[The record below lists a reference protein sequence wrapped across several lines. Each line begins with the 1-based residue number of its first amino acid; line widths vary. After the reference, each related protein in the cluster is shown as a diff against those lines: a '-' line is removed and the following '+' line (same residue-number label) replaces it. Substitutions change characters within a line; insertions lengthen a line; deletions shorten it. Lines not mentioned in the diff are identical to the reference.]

1 MSGADDVQELGCDDH
16 GPFFSRIDWSAFWTA
31 LVVCFVVYFY
41 TLAPTVTL
49 EDSGE
54 LAVAGDWL
62 GVPHPPGY
70 PIWTMMAWAFT
81 KVFAFVKFRG
91 QPNPAWSI
99 GLLSAVLGALSAG
112 LTALLICRSGRD
124 VLHNSKQISH
134 DIGEKTENAICWVG
148 GVVSSLLFVFTP
160 IMWSQAVIVEVYTL
174 NAFFLVLVM
183 LLVYVWNRRPSD
195 HLLYV
200 TAFVFGL
207 GLTNYQVLLLAALAL
222 AIAILLKDLE
232 LFRDFLLVGAPMF
245 VVLVLMKRFEGLEGA
260 KPAVNSIREIF
271 GVLFTKGALPP
282 IIHPTHITCYFYLF
296 LNGLLLILAYFF
308 LPRGKT
314 VAITVFMAELGLSV
328 YAYMPIVSDM
338 RNPPMNWGYPRTWEG
353 FKHAVSRGQYEKI
366 SPSDIFSARFIHQIG
381 TYLADLRLN
390 FTLFGTLV
398 AFLPFTAWRFGRGKK
413 GFRALS
419 WSALLIAV
427 ALVLLPLGKIAP
439 LYKLPSLAIILLL
452 AVGAVAMPVQR
463 FRRLIIDHLLSPEAR
478 LWERVTTALALAG
491 GAACYLALLGKKLLD
506 ITKPLRGD
514 AAVPPEKVQSIIG
527 QSLIIPVLI
536 IVPIIIVWVV
546 NRFLRDEETFELTV
560 DDDSQ
565 KWMVSTLI
573 AFATLSIG
581 LIALANLKMDIQ
593 DTFIQRV
600 KFISSHVLFS
610 FWIGYG
616 VIYLLALIDGLA
628 KDNQTVKWLSMGVA
642 ILLPTVPL
650 FANMYN
656 EQLLYVYGGAEQ
668 NGHDFGWQFGNYQL
682 RGAEA
687 ILEELDLE
695 EEPLPNPT
703 FPPEMGPDAVFFG
716 GTDPGRFVPTYM
728 IYSARVR
735 EDVFLITQNALA
747 DNTYMSVMRDLY
759 GNDIWIPSVADSAQ
773 AFSTYVH
780 DIETGKRP
788 VTAGITKQNGRV
800 QVSGVLGVM
809 EINGILAKNI
819 FDYNNYKHDFYVEES
834 YVIRWMYPYLM
845 PHGLIMKINRNRL
858 PRLTSEMVQNDTDF
872 WDWYTRRLVTNRMFV
887 RDVVARKSFSKLRS
901 AIAGLYANRG
911 LKREAEIAFGEA
923 RQLYPLSPEA
933 NFRLAEVHMRASEFD
948 KARALITEFGEMDPA
963 NAKVKDFLKQI
974 ARIEGLRKQISDME
988 KESSGGKLTADKA
1001 LKLAELYRSAG
1012 QIGKFSGLLNGILNS
1027 KDMPPVVFFQVAQA
1041 FDRAKRYSEMN
1052 KALDLCLARLP
1063 ENTQARAF
1071 LDIARL
1077 YGKGKNNAG
1086 MRKAMQ
1092 AYLKRSPN
1100 DWKAWLDMASLHLQ
1114 FGDTNQASSAL
1125 GAAIRFGGPEAQQLI
1140 QKNPALRK
1148 IRQTHASR
1156 TRNLMGLGL

>member
-1 MSGADDVQELGCDDH
+1 MPSVDDVQELG
-16 GPFFSRIDWSAFWTA
+16 GEERGRFFSKVDWSAFWTA
-31 LVVCFVVYFY
+31 LIVCFVVYFY

-81 KVFAFVKFRG
+81 KIFAFVKFRG

-112 LTALLICRSGRD
+112 VTALLICRSGRD
-124 VLHNSKQISH
+124 VLRHSKQISH
-134 DIGEKTENAICWVG
+134 DIGINTENAICWVG

-195 HLLYV
+195 HLLFV

-232 LFRDFLLVGAPMF
+232 LFRDFIVVGVPF
-245 VVLVLMKRFEGLEGA
+245 FIVLVLMKRFDGLEGT
-260 KPAVNSIREIF
+260 KPAVNSLGEIF
-271 GVLFTKGALPP
+271 RVLFTKGALPP

-296 LNGLLLILAYFF
+296 LNGLLLTLAYFF

-314 VAITVFMAELGLSV
+314 VAITVFLAELGVSV

-353 FKHAVSRGQYEKI
+353 FKHAISRGQYEKI
-366 SPSDIFSARFIHQIG
+366 KPSDIFTLRFIHQIG

-398 AFLPFTAWRFGRGKK
+398 AFLPFTAWHARIKGKS
-413 GFRALS
+413 FRALP
-419 WSALLIAV
+419 WSALLIVV
-427 ALVLLPLGKIAP
+427 ALVLLPLGNIAP
-439 LYKLPSLAIILLL
+439 LYKIPSLVIILLL

-463 FRRLIIDHLLSPEAR
+463 FRQLVLSHLVAPEAK
-478 LWERVTTALALAG
+478 LWERITTAMALAG
-491 GAACYLALLGKKLLD
+491 GAACYLALLAKKFLD
-506 ITKPLRGD
+506 LTKPLRGD
-514 AAVPPEKVQSIIG
+514 ATLPPDQIQRIVMQC
-527 QSLIIPVLI
+527 LMIPVLI
-536 IVPIIIVWVV
+536 IIPVVIIWAA
-546 NRFLRDEETFELTV
+546 NRVLRNQDTFELAV

-628 KDNQTVKWLSMGVA
+628 RANQTVKWVSLALATM
-642 ILLPTVPL
+642 LPAVPL
-650 FANMYN
+650 LANAYN
-656 EQLLYVYGGAEQ
+656 EKLIYVYGGAEQ

-687 ILEELDLE
+687 ILEELDPD

-703 FPPEMGPDAVFFG
+703 FPPEMGTNAVFYG

-834 YVIRWMYPYLM
+834 YVIRWMYPYLE
-845 PHGLIMKINRNRL
+845 PHGLIMKINKNTL
-858 PRLTSEMVQNDTDF
+858 PRLTPTMVADDTDF
-872 WDWYTRRLVTNRMFV
+872 WDWYTRRLVTNRQFV

-911 LKREAEIAFGEA
+911 LKEQAETAFGEA
-923 RQLYPLSPEA
+923 RMLYPLSPEA
-933 NFRLAEVHMRASEFD
+933 NFRLAEVHMRSGEFG
-948 KARALITEFGEMDPA
+948 KARELITEFGEMDPA
-963 NAKVKDFLKQI
+963 NTKVKDFLKQI
-974 ARIEGLRKQISDME
+974 EQIEGLNKQIASFE
-988 KESSGGKLTADKA
+988 KDNTGGKLTADKA
-1001 LKLAELYRSAG
+1001 LKLADLYSSAG
-1012 QIGKFSGLLNGILNS
+1012 QMSKFNNLLGGMLNNKGL
-1027 KDMPPVVFFQVAQA
+1027 PPVVYFQVAQA
-1041 FDRAKRYSEMN
+1041 YERAKRYTEMS
-1052 KALDLCLARLP
+1052 KALDLCLERLP
-1063 ENTQARAF
+1063 ENTPGRAY

-1077 YGKGKNNAG
+1077 YGKTRNSAG
-1086 MRKAMQ
+1086 MRTAMT
-1092 AYLKRSPN
+1092 AYLKRTPN
-1100 DWKAWLDMASLHLQ
+1100 DWKAWLDLASLHLQ
-1114 FGDTNQASSAL
+1114 FADTNQANAAL
-1125 GAAIRFGGPEAQQLI
+1125 GAAIRYGGAEAQQLI
-1140 QKNPALRK
+1140 QGNPTLSQL
-1148 IRQTHASR
+1148 RQTSASR
-1156 TRNLMGLGL
+1156 TKNLMGLGL

>member
-1 MSGADDVQELGCDDH
+1 MSSVDDVQKLGGDDS
-16 GPFFSRIDWSAFWTA
+16 GPFFSKIDWSAFWTA
-31 LVVCFVVYFY
+31 LIVCFVVYFF

-81 KVFAFVKFRG
+81 KIFAFVKFRG

-124 VLHNSKQISH
+124 VLRNSKQISH
-134 DIGEKTENAICWVG
+134 DIGRTTENAICWVG

-183 LLVYVWNRRPSD
+183 LLVYVWNRRPSN
-195 HLLYV
+195 LILYV

-232 LFRDFLLVGAPMF
+232 LFRDFLLIGAPIF
-245 VVLVLMKRFEGLEGA
+245 IVLVLMKRFEGLEGA
-260 KPAVNSIREIF
+260 RPAVNSIGDILR
-271 GVLFTKGALPP
+271 VLFTKGALPP

-296 LNGLLLILAYFF
+296 LNGLLLTLAYFL

-328 YAYMPIVSDM
+328 YAYMPIVSDV

-353 FKHAVSRGQYEKI
+353 FKHAISRGQYEKI
-366 SPSDIFSARFIHQIG
+366 SPADIFSLRFIQQIG

-398 AFLPFTAWRFGRGKK
+398 AFLPFTAWRFKRGNHS
-413 GFRALS
+413 FRALS
-419 WSALLIAV
+419 WSALLIVV
-427 ALVLLPLGKIAP
+427 ALILLPLGEIAP
-439 LYKLPSLAIILLL
+439 LYKIPSLIIILLL

-463 FRRLIIDHLLSPEAR
+463 FRQLILGHLLSPDAR
-478 LWERVTTALALAG
+478 LWERITTALALAG
-491 GAACYLALLGKKLLD
+491 GAACYLALLGKKFLD
-506 ITKPLRGD
+506 LTKPLRGD
-514 AAVPPEKVQSIIG
+514 ATLPPDKVQSIVL
-527 QSLIIPVLI
+527 QCLIIPVLI
-536 IVPIIIVWVV
+536 IIPIIVVWAV
-546 NRFLRDEETFELTV
+546 NRILRDQETFELTV

-628 KDNQTVKWLSMGVA
+628 KDNRSVKWLSLGLA
-642 ILLPTVPL
+642 TLLPALPL
-650 FANMYN
+650 LANLYN
-656 EQLLYVYGGAEQ
+656 DQLLYVYGGAEQ

-682 RGAEA
+682 RGADA
-687 ILEELDLE
+687 IIEELSPD
-695 EEPLPNPT
+695 EEPLPNPSY
-703 FPPEMGPDAVFFG
+703 PREMGRGAIFYG

-773 AFSTYVH
+773 AFSTYVN
-780 DIETGKRP
+780 DIESGKRP
-788 VTAGITKQNGRV
+788 ATAGITKQNGRV

-834 YVIRWMYPYLM
+834 YVIRWMYPYLE
-845 PHGLIMKINRNRL
+845 PHGLIMKINRDRQ
-858 PRLTSEMVQNDTDF
+858 PRLTPTMVNNDTDF
-872 WDWYTRRLVTNRMFV
+872 WDWYTRRLITNRAFI

-901 AIAGLYANRG
+901 AIAGLYTNRG
-911 LKREAEIAFGEA
+911 MKKEAEIAFGEA
-923 RQLYPLSPEA
+923 RKLYPLSPEA

-963 NAKVKDFLKQI
+963 NTKVKDFLKQI
-974 ARIEGLRKQISDME
+974 KRIEGLHKQIATME
-988 KESSGGKLTADKA
+988 KESSGGKLTTDKA

-1012 QIGKFSGLLNGILNS
+1012 QISKFNSLLGGILNS
-1027 KDMPPVVFFQVAQA
+1027 KDMPPVIYFQVAQA
-1041 FDRAKRYSEMN
+1041 YDRAKRYNEMTR
-1052 KALDLCLARLP
+1052 ALDLCLASLP

-1077 YGKGKNNAG
+1077 YGKAKNNAG

-1092 AYLKRSPN
+1092 AYLKRTPN

-1125 GAAIRFGGPEAQQLI
+1125 GAAIRFGGAEAQQII
-1140 QKNPALRK
+1140 QQNPNLRK
-1148 IRQTHASR
+1148 VREGNASR
-1156 TRNLMGLGL
+1156 TKNLMELGL